1 MYIWFRINP
10 ATYVLFRI
18 KPCATFCQVSGYQQI
33 VECRTRPLG
42 FMRIRINPN
51 RRGSECICRNS
62 SQMKRRPCE
71 MTPGQSGSMQI
82 QSGISSF
89 ARMFRGGSRQ
99 ISGPPE
105 YVGKT
110 NQARGA
116 GDSPATAI
124 DRLAHVAC
132 WIRSLPLG
140 SVALSPASRALLLLV
155 VRSWGLRPS
164 LYAFACSAG

>member
-1 MYIWFRINP
+1 MARSCLGLAEERLVPFEATRHIAYADDRPGAFHDISPAGLAMYIWFRINP

-82 QSGISSF
+82 QSGIS
-89 ARMFRGGSRQ
+89 
-99 ISGPPE
+99 
-105 YVGKT
+105 
-110 NQARGA
+110 
-116 GDSPATAI
+116 
-124 DRLAHVAC
+124 
-132 WIRSLPLG
+132 
-140 SVALSPASRALLLLV
+140 
-155 VRSWGLRPS
+155 
-164 LYAFACSAG
+164 